1 MGILSRLASGW
12 PSAAL
17 SSNRQY
23 SALPRLLCLAI
34 RRALRG
40 CRHTSGK
47 ARSGRHRQPDGRQA
61 RPGQGEYEPASACV
75 NRRPTEHAPK
85 KARAFSALGREHDR
99 VHAGDH
105 VVIHAAAWPVVA
117 PVRLTERRARRLTP
131 HLLLS
136 RRRNRPDARSEV
148 EADALQVFQVHY
160 VTMRPRRFS
169 DASAFL
175 ALDVLYVAILVLLL
189 IGRQAHW
196 LGLDRI
202 HNPIGGI
209 IPLGVPW

>member
-12 PSAAL
+12 PPAAL
-17 SSNRQY
+17 SSDRQY
-23 SALPRLLCLAI
+23 SALPGLLCLAI

-47 ARSGRHRQPDGRQA
+47 ARSGRRRQPDGRQA

-75 NRRPTEHAPK
+75 KRRPTEHAPK

-117 PVRLTERRARRLTP
+117 AGTVDRAPRAQA
-131 HLLLS
+131 LL
-136 RRRNRPDARSEV
+136 RACCCRVGANRPDTRSEV
-148 EADALQVFQVHY
+148 EADALRVCQVHY
-160 VTMRPRRFS
+160 VTPKRGNVQIYAPP
-169 DASAFL
+169 A
-175 ALDVLYVAILVLLL
+175 
-189 IGRQAHW
+189 
-196 LGLDRI
+196 GL
-202 HNPIGGI
+202 PCS
-209 IPLGVPW
+209 